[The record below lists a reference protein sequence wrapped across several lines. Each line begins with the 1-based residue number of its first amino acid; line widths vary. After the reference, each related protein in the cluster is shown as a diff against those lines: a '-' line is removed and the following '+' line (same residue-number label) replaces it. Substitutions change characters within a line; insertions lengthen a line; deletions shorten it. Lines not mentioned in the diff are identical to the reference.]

1 MSAADPVWRG
11 PPISLISLGCATP
24 PALCASA
31 WAALDGAEHVFGAA
45 RQLSALG
52 GRVPQ
57 AKHRPL
63 PSPFADLLAELSAMQ
78 DKPLAVLASGDG
90 LLFGVGGWL
99 IEHLG
104 REHVRCYPNLSSL
117 QLGFHRAGL
126 AWQDARFVSLHGRP
140 LAQLR
145 RWLTPGA
152 LLGVLIDRD
161 SQAPRLARELTARG
175 FGDSTVWV
183 GENLGAPEERFTEW
197 QAEALAGQPDDSF
210 AALHVCLIR
219 VAGTG
224 FGGFPGFPD
233 QAFATPEGGG
243 RGMLSKRETRLQIL
257 SLMAPSPYETAWDL
271 GAGCGGVSIEWA
283 RWNHTGRIYAVER
296 EAERCEYLKRNRDGF
311 GVSDNMHIIAG
322 EAPEACADLPAPQ
335 SIFIGGSGGRLPALL
350 DFAFDQLSPGGKLC
364 ASAVTDAGHAALTG
378 FDRGGE
384 TTRLTL
390 AVAPEHDPKRRPV
403 LLARFVK

>member
-1 MSAADPVWRG
+1 MSATTPVWRG

-24 PALCASA
+24 PALCAEA
-31 WAALDGAEHVFGAA
+31 EAALDGAEHVFGAA
-45 RQLSALG
+45 RQLAALG
-52 GRVPQ
+52 GRVPES
-57 AKHRPL
+57 KHRPL
-63 PSPFADLLAELSAMQ
+63 PSPFADLLAELCAVQS
-78 DKPLAVLASGDG
+78 KPLAVLASGDG

-99 IEHLG
+99 VEKLG

-145 RWLTPGA
+145 RHLAPGA

-161 SQAPRLARELTARG
+161 SQAPRLGQELTAQG

-183 GENLGAPEERFTEW
+183 GENLGAPKERFSEW
-197 QAEALAGQPDDSF
+197 RAEALAEQADDSF

-219 VAGTG
+219 VAGAG
-224 FGGFPGFPD
+224 FGAFPGFPD

-257 SLMAPSPYETAWDL
+257 SLMAPEPGETAWDL
-271 GAGCGGVSIEWA
+271 GAGCGGVSVEWA

-322 EAPEACADLPAPQ
+322 QAPEACADLPAPQ
-335 SIFIGGSGGRLPALL
+335 SIFIGGSAGRLPQLL
-350 DFAFDQLSPGGKLC
+350 DFAFEQLPPGGKLC
-364 ASAVTDAGHAALTG
+364 ASAVTEAGRVALTG
-378 FDRGGE
+378 FDRGSE

-390 AVAPEHDPKRRPV
+390 AVTPEHDPNRRQV
-403 LLARFVK
+403 MLARFVK